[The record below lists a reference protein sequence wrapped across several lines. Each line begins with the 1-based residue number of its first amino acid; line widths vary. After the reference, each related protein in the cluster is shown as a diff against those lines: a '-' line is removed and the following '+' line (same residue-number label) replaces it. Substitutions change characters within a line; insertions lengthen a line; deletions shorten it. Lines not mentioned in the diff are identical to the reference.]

1 MTEATYS
8 SNTTTTTPALYLACE
23 LGSTTWVLAF
33 TTAPA
38 QRARLRRI
46 AAGDVEARARE
57 IAAAKERF
65 GRAADAAVH
74 SCYEAGRD
82 GFWLHRWLEARAV
95 ANVVVDSSSIEVNR
109 RARRAKTDRLDAG
122 RLLML
127 LLRWCG
133 GETRVWSVVHVPT
146 PEAEAQRQL
155 TREMAVVLTDRTR
168 ARNRLKGLL
177 ASQGTRLPMTRRF
190 LAALADARTGDGR
203 PLAEAYRARLQR
215 EWEHLRSIEARL
227 QTLSTARAAQI
238 VEGHDR
244 VAVIARRLCT
254 VRGVAEV
261 SAAVFSAEH
270 RVRARRRDLVRLR
283 SVDRSCSGAKSPTL
297 VGVGIEGDV
306 AGHATGR
313 RVGCPTIVPYEY
325 GRFVCMKKTLH
336 IDERLLRDAKAAA
349 GAKTDTDTV
358 RLGLE
363 ALVRRAAYERL
374 RALRGSEPH
383 AAETPRRRERPI
395 PAKHSAA

>member
-1 MTEATYS
+1 MTEATCS

-23 LGSTTWVLAF
+23 LGSTIWVLAF

-46 AAGDVEARARE
+46 AAGDVDALARE
-57 IAAAKERF
+57 IATAKERF
-65 GRAADAAVH
+65 GLAADAAVH

-95 ANVVVDSSSIEVNR
+95 ASVVVDSSSIEVNR

-155 TREMAVVLTDRTR
+155 TREIAVVLTDRTR

-177 ASQGTRLPMTRRF
+177 ASQGTRLPLTRRF

-261 SAAVFSAEH
+261 SAAVFSAELFGTREFQNRRQLGALTGLVPMPYRSDQ
-270 RVRARRRDLVRLR
+270 RVSDQGISKAGRSEVRRLALQLAWGWLR
-283 SVDRSCSGAKSPTL
+283 WQPTSALTLWFRSRFDA
-297 VGVGIEGDV
+297 
-306 AGHATGR
+306 AGGRSR
-313 RVGCPTIVPYEY
+313 RVGIVALARKLVIALWRFATQGVLPDGMALKPTV
-325 GRFVCMKKTLH
+325 T
-336 IDERLLRDAKAAA
+336 
-349 GAKTDTDTV
+349 
-358 RLGLE
+358 
-363 ALVRRAAYERL
+363 
-374 RALRGSEPH
+374 
-383 AAETPRRRERPI
+383 
-395 PAKHSAA
+395 

>member
-1 MTEATYS
+1 MTKATCS

-46 AAGDVEARARE
+46 AAGDVEALARE
-57 IAAAKERF
+57 IGAAKARF
-65 GRAADAAVH
+65 GLAADAAVH

-155 TREMAVVLTDRTR
+155 TREIAVVLTDRTR

-261 SAAVFSAEH
+261 SAAVFSAELFGTREFQNRRQLGALTGLVPMPYRSDQ
-270 RVRARRRDLVRLR
+270 RVSDQGISKAGRSEIRRLALQLAWGWLR
-283 SVDRSCSGAKSPTL
+283 WQPTSALTVWFRSRFEA
-297 VGVGIEGDV
+297 
-306 AGHATGR
+306 AGGRSR
-313 RVGCPTIVPYEY
+313 RVGIVALARKLVIALW
-325 GRFVCMKKTLH
+325 RFATQGVLPDGMALKT
-336 IDERLLRDAKAAA
+336 AV
-349 GAKTDTDTV
+349 T
-358 RLGLE
+358 
-363 ALVRRAAYERL
+363 
-374 RALRGSEPH
+374 
-383 AAETPRRRERPI
+383 
-395 PAKHSAA
+395 